1 MAECAQV
8 LDLVGRRD
16 LYSDLY
22 VDIVRTTSDL
32 LDTYFW
38 LGEDDAANVAEPLTA
53 IRDAAQAAVGEY
65 EKVTRQKR
73 ETQKQVDGLSQE
85 TTAAVRTNAARVY
98 RSIADFVEALGLL
111 RGLRGR
117 VIGLRELRYVDEAVV
132 TDLETQL
139 SEQTESVSQK
149 TVAFLLEPGSLDP
162 YREAATEH
170 DAAIEGLTKVTDAKE
185 RSELLGETGGELE
198 MLIDVV
204 GNLKIDDATQRTQV
218 VDDISA
224 IFAQLNATRS
234 RLRSKQQELGKSEGV
249 AEFGSQL
256 KLLNQ
261 SVANYLD
268 LSDTPEKTDGYL
280 TKLMVQL
287 EELEGRFAEFDDFV
301 IELTEKREEV
311 YTAFE
316 NRKLALVEKQNRR
329 ADQLGQAAGRI
340 LKGIRSRAEAMED
353 VTDINAY
360 FAGDLM
366 IDKVRDIIAQLEEL
380 DDAVRVGDI
389 RSRLKSTKEDAVRQL
404 KDRIDL
410 QGGGKDTIR
419 FGRHGFAINV
429 QPVDL
434 TAVVRDDTQ
443 TLHLTGTQFFEPLH
457 DDRLNNAR
465 DVWDQTLVSETNDVY
480 RAEYL
485 AYKML
490 TEGVGSQHGQGFAGG
505 RGLPVSLTSHDAHAG
520 SDRLGGRPPKRPRNP
535 PLLPAVQKYMAPRYA
550 EGYVKG
556 VHDHDAALYLAALI
570 ELKNSLQLL
579 RYPGPARVLARL
591 WWTTDTDE
599 ATRSAWSARLSG
611 FGAVARVFPRQ
622 DEQAAYIAELTAAIR
637 AFADAHDFLDPNL
650 ADDAGTYL
658 FHELRNPQDGF
669 VVGPAADALYTRFH
683 AYLEEQAATLTFRDG
698 VKPVDDPLARHR
710 ILTDWA
716 AAFVNSRDEARR
728 RRCGRRQRHHPRTR
742 RPARPR
748 QAHRLRRPRPPRR
761 PAPGNHRPA
770 GRPPAR
776 PKRHRQPQLPV
787 LRRPPARLQRPTRP
801 PL

>member
-1 MAECAQV
+1 MVKADGLGDACILLPEDHGLMLADGVYLATGKRQFFNNVPPGVVFDRRIASPNGEDFAYVFYHRHTGLYVILAYNLIAQEVQTPILAHGYALPGGATGDGQLVFFKIGDDPTPQKHHAVQIWQTPFVGPDRTAEARSDSRLFQIGNRDVVRGMAECAQV

-38 LGEDDAANVAEPLTA
+38 LGEDDAANVAQPLTA

-490 TEGVGSQHGQGFAGG
+490 TEGVVFQGQGFAGG
-505 RGLPVSLTSHDAHAG
+505 RG
-520 SDRLGGRPPKRPRNP
+520 
-535 PLLPAVQKYMAPRYA
+535 
-550 EGYVKG
+550 
-556 VHDHDAALYLAALI
+556 
-570 ELKNSLQLL
+570 
-579 RYPGPARVLARL
+579 
-591 WWTTDTDE
+591 
-599 ATRSAWSARLSG
+599 
-611 FGAVARVFPRQ
+611 
-622 DEQAAYIAELTAAIR
+622 
-637 AFADAHDFLDPNL
+637 
-650 ADDAGTYL
+650 
-658 FHELRNPQDGF
+658 
-669 VVGPAADALYTRFH
+669 
-683 AYLEEQAATLTFRDG
+683 FR
-698 VKPVDDPLARHR
+698 
-710 ILTDWA
+710 
-716 AAFVNSRDEARR
+716 
-728 RRCGRRQRHHPRTR
+728 
-742 RPARPR
+742 
-748 QAHRLRRPRPPRR
+748 
-761 PAPGNHRPA
+761 
-770 GRPPAR
+770 
-776 PKRHRQPQLPV
+776 
-787 LRRPPARLQRPTRP
+787 
-801 PL
+801 